1 MLKVRV
7 HFGGKALMFGR
18 QEPSSVQSITVG
30 LGIFLIQGI
39 AQAKDC
45 PSWSDRRPACAVVHT
60 SLGGACRG
68 RNR

>member
-7 HFGGKALMFGR
+7 HFGGKALMFSCQG
-18 QEPSSVQSITVG
+18 PSSVQSITVG

-45 PSWSDRRPACAVVHT
+45 PNWSDRRPACAAVRT
-60 SLGGACRG
+60 SLGEACR
-68 RNR
+68 